1 MQWVS
6 FWHRLRISNYMTFK
20 EYINA
25 IENTQSVFAIEE
37 HCNGRYV
44 GMHMS
49 FGFNEDDNTS
59 NKNDYVLRGDGMD
72 MASIDSD
79 QQIELKPNDVS
90 VYVEDRDGNKLSLTL
105 FTASIIAHPVQ

>member
-1 MQWVS
+1 
-6 FWHRLRISNYMTFK
+6 MTFK
-20 EYINA
+20 EYIDAVEINHS
-25 IENTQSVFAIEE
+25 IYTIEE

-44 GMHMS
+44 GTHLS
-49 FGFNEDDNTS
+49 FGLNEHDATQNE
-59 NKNDYVLRGDGMD
+59 NDYVLSGDGME

-90 VYVEDRDGNKLSLTL
+90 VYVEDRDGNKLRLTL

>member
-1 MQWVS
+1 
-6 FWHRLRISNYMTFK
+6 MTFK

-25 IENTQSVFAIEE
+25 IETNHSIFTIEE

-49 FGFNEDDNTS
+49 FGFNEHDATQNE
-59 NKNDYVLRGDGMD
+59 NDYVLSGDGESLV
-72 MASIDSD
+72 SIDSD
-79 QQIELKPNDVS
+79 QQIELKPNDVC

-105 FTASIIAHPVQ
+105 FTASIIPHPVQ

>member
-1 MQWVS
+1 
-6 FWHRLRISNYMTFK
+6 MTFK
-20 EYINA
+20 EYIDAVEINHS
-25 IENTQSVFAIEE
+25 IYTIEE
-37 HCNGRYV
+37 HYNGRYV

-59 NKNDYVLRGDGMD
+59 NKNDYVLRGRDGLD

-79 QQIELKPNDVS
+79 QQIELKPDDVS
-90 VYVEDRDGNKLSLTL
+90 VYVVDRDGNKLSLTL

>member
-1 MQWVS
+1 
-6 FWHRLRISNYMTFK
+6 MTFK

-37 HCNGRYV
+37 QCNGRYV
-44 GMHMS
+44 GWHMS
-49 FGFNEDDNTS
+49 FGFNEHDVTQNE
-59 NKNDYVLRGDGMD
+59 NDYVLRGDGGSLV
-72 MASIDSD
+72 SIDSD

-105 FTASIIAHPVQ
+105 FTANIIPHPVQ

>member
-1 MQWVS
+1 
-6 FWHRLRISNYMTFK
+6 MTFK
-20 EYINA
+20 EYIDAVEINHS
-25 IENTQSVFAIEE
+25 IFTIEE

-49 FGFNEDDNTS
+49 FGFNEDDATQNE
-59 NKNDYVLRGDGMD
+59 NDYVLRGDGMD

-79 QQIELKPNDVS
+79 QQIELKPNDAS

-105 FTASIIAHPVQ
+105 FTASIIAHPIQK